1 MSIYVIQMIS
11 SIIPIYSTALIVMI
25 TLYRF
30 EKHKVKKRMA
40 LLVCVIFFVFAIVW
54 SLVIDFVIN
63 DFSLL
68 WKRIIVIIFFAAEN
82 FLLIHL
88 QRKGV
93 EERTPPESD
102 KDGNSPR
109 CGLGK

>member
-1 MSIYVIQMIS
+1 MSIYVLQMIS
-11 SIIPIYSTALIVMI
+11 SIIPVYSTALIVMI
-25 TLYRF
+25 TFYRLK
-30 EKHKVKKRMA
+30 KHKAKRGIA
-40 LLVCVIFFVFAIVW
+40 LLVGINLFVFAIVW
-54 SLVIDFVIN
+54 ALLIDFVIN

-68 WKRIIVIIFFAAEN
+68 WKRIIGILFFAAEN
-82 FLLIHL
+82 FLLIYL